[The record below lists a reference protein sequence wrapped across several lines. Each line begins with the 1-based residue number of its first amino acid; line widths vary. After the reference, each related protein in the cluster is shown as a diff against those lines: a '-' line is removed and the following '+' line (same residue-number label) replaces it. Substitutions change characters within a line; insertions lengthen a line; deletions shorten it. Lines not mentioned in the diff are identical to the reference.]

1 MCHLSRRMQERFE
14 WIRNIFWHYFWKT
27 HLVVIQWYALQWFEH
42 PNNTAATERLTW
54 IEWHWWYNE
63 SFHNL
68 FNDLILIIRQNH
80 RGSFSDPILS
90 SGCSCVKPML
100 ALPDPVPNV
109 TFDVVFTSK
118 KECDYFFWLMTV
130 LQNAIIAELGSACV
144 SMFFHVFP
152 YFYLFIMFCTFFR
165 SANIVEFSVFTPIF
179 WLRKESSAT
188 ARWMALERLK
198 VDWEP
203 KGCVGSTAFGCF
215 QPGQGLN
222 VNLKKHQK
230 TCGI

>member
-118 KECDYFFWLMTV
+118 KECDYFFLVDDSVTKRYHRRTWL
-130 LQNAIIAELGSACV
+130 CV
-144 SMFFHVFP
+144 CFHVFP
-152 YFYLFIMFCTFFR
+152 CFSIFLSFHHVLHIFQIGQHRGVLRVY
-165 SANIVEFSVFTPIF
+165 ANFLT
-179 WLRKESSAT
+179 
-188 ARWMALERLK
+188 
-198 VDWEP
+198 P
-203 KGCVGSTAFGCF
+203 KGVQRYSSMD
-215 QPGQGLN
+215 GLGK
-222 VNLKKHQK
+222 VEGGLGAKGMCGKHSFWVLP
-230 TCGI
+230 TRARFEC